1 LKRIGICH
9 GVSGNAYVFLSLYK
23 LTGNVEYLYLE
34 VKMARVAA
42 ARPAAA
48 RAVTLKWVVAASPPT
63 AIGQHAAPPTR
74 FTAIVAAEHEQPPS
88 GAAE

>member
-1 LKRIGICH
+1 
-9 GVSGNAYVFLSLYK
+9 
-23 LTGNVEYLYLE
+23 
-34 VKMARVAA
+34 MARVAA

-88 GAAE
+88 GAAEHEQPPSAGAKTTPAVEAEGARRQ